1 MIIPESC
8 ISLFLVSNLWRRLL
22 RLLLLLSL
30 QDIGLSISMFS
41 LALILYIPPS
51 GLTLPITCDSSAN
64 TTQGSLH
71 ALRDALTEILYLALS
86 LLGLALS
93 VLPDALL
100 AKIFVANQISNG
112 FLCGSD
118 CLVP

>member
-1 MIIPESC
+1 
-8 ISLFLVSNLWRRLL
+8 
-22 RLLLLLSL
+22 
-30 QDIGLSISMFS
+30 
-41 LALILYIPPS
+41 
-51 GLTLPITCDSSAN
+51 
-64 TTQGSLH
+64 
-71 ALRDALTEILYLALS
+71 LYLALS